1 MKKLDM
7 RYILNKST
15 RALGV
20 LALLVAGCSKE
31 VEPESPADP
40 FDKPYSRMEDKAYTK
55 ELHERMSKR
64 EDIAKRLLAVDD
76 ELNAAE
82 AKDPK
87 SAEVEALKAKRED
100 LCKEYDMNR
109 TQTEQL
115 VRMRILRENAA
126 IEAREAR
133 ENKKNNISSK
143 GK

>member
-1 MKKLDM
+1 MKRLNM
-7 RYILNKST
+7 RHIRNKS
-15 RALGV
+15 AIVLGV
-20 LALLVAGCSKE
+20 LALLVVGCSKE
-31 VEPESPADP
+31 AEPEAPADP
-40 FDKPYSRMEDKAYTK
+40 FDKPYSRMEDKAYTNQ
-55 ELHERMSKR
+55 LHTQMTKRM
-64 EDIAKRLLAVDD
+64 DLASRIRALED
-76 ELNAAE
+76 ELKAEE

-87 SAEVEALKAKRED
+87 SAVVETLKAKIKD